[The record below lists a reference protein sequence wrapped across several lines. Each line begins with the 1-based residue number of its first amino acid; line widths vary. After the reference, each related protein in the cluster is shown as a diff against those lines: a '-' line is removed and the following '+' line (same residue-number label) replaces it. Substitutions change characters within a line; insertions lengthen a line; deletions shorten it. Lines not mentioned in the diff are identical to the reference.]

1 MSKKIFTF
9 IVLLLTFSFVGTAQV
24 KKVAI
29 LPLRDI
35 NKEIQPGPK
44 LFIRSSMSS
53 AITETQ
59 GYEAYDRINLSAIM
73 NEQDFQRNGLVR
85 DSEIHKIGEMTGA
98 DYVLDA
104 IVAPFDNNSVA
115 VDAKITNV
123 ETARIENEAV
133 EIIYIGDVDK
143 IKAGCRDLTQKLL
156 KGSGANAHPV
166 SRPAVSS
173 SQNQTREGFVDLG
186 LSVKWAECNLGA
198 SSPEQYGDYY
208 AWGETSTK
216 SYYTDETYEYL
227 GNPSVLPLARDVANI
242 KIGDGCRMPTKEEW
256 NELRTKCKW
265 TWRTHKGVNGYMVEA
280 KNGNCIF
287 LPAAGHR
294 IGDRLNFA
302 GSDGYYWSSS
312 LRTLDPSHAYY
323 VYFTLFDISRDSIHY
338 RSGGQSVRPVSE

>member
-35 NKEIQPGPK
+35 NKEIQSGPK

-53 AITETQ
+53 AITETP

-73 NEQDFQRNGLVR
+73 NEQDFQRNGLVS

-104 IVAPFDNNSVA
+104 VVAPFDNNTVA

-143 IKAGCRDLTQKLL
+143 IKVGCRDLTQKLL
-156 KGSGANAHPV
+156 RVPGAKTQPV
-166 SRPAVSS
+166 SKTGVSPF
-173 SQNQTREGFVDLG
+173 QNQARDGFVDLG

-216 SYYTDETYEYL
+216 SIYTDETYEYL
-227 GNPSVLPLARDVANI
+227 GNPSVLPLSRDVANI

-265 TWRTHKGVNGYMVEA
+265 TWRTYKGVNGYMVEA
-280 KNGNCIF
+280 NNGNCIF
-287 LPAAGHR
+287 LPAAGSCFGR
-294 IGDRLNFA
+294 CLGNAGVQGDF
-302 GSDGYYWSSS
+302 WSSS
-312 LRTLDPSHAYY
+312 LDTDNPGKACSVALNSSG
-323 VYFTLFDISRDSIHY
+323 VTSRSWY
-338 RSGGQSVRPVSE
+338 RYDGQSVRPVSE